1 MTNKSG
7 DKNFSRKGFLKL
19 GWLKRQSTIESKNDL
34 APRANYIGVPIDKLN
49 GLGIGNT
56 FKINDHSDI
65 YAVRIA
71 EGIIFLSNLCPYDD
85 AGITW
90 KPNDRSED
98 AIGTTGRFYCQRC
111 STIYDRT
118 GEPTAG
124 PGETPLSKLS
134 HSWDNDNSQV
144 MVHGTELGL
153 VESKKLI
160 FRIAE

>member
-56 FKINDHSDI
+56 FKINAHSDI

-98 AIGTTGRFYCQRC
+98 AIG
-111 STIYDRT
+111 SPVAI
-118 GEPTAG
+118 AS
-124 PGETPLSKLS
+124 SKLIPKV
-134 HSWDNDNSQV
+134 SQV
-144 MVHGTELGL
+144 EGKTNMSALTNF
-153 VESKKLI
+153 SKFK
-160 FRIAE
+160 